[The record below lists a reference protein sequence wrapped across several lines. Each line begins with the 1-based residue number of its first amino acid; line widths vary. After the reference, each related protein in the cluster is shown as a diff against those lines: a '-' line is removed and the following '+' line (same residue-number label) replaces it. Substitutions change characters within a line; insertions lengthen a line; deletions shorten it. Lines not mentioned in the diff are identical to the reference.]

1 VPTADVRFV
10 DLPGTIHSSTMALNV
25 PNETLAHAAAWSSLS
40 DLLALRAVSV
50 AGRDAVKLAVPCH
63 SKCRSIFTPGTKCS
77 DSLKGDGSSRPTKI
91 EALGRVFGSGCE
103 YLVTEVSDGMGM
115 ETALRSFVASTK
127 RRLIIIHIADVSMS
141 AYSVRQ
147 ICKSSPLLE
156 GLSIL
161 RGPTELA
168 DDCAKEIG
176 RACPLLKIVTLPR
189 SGQSPAESWAMHF
202 PKLRHLNFFR
212 DRDERFYEPTNYTQI
227 EESAKRCLEAT
238 YRFPDCVVKPALAAC
253 LLRTPLPSRVS
264 KLEFSM
270 ECQIAPSTILTL
282 ARGLHELVDL
292 HLPWFFEHTPAFY
305 DALFEARPEITK
317 LKIEVELMDDASF
330 ARACQFRLIRLQF
343 EQWSQNP
350 GLSEAYVDMILA
362 SPCRQTLEWLHFE
375 YFIVDANQ
383 LHRLV
388 CGCPSLHDIIWKRCS
403 APLNGKDADIIAA
416 IEAVVSRRPWGQF
429 HLEEDPDR
437 FSDEA

>member
-1 VPTADVRFV
+1 
-10 DLPGTIHSSTMALNV
+10 
-25 PNETLAHAAAWSSLS
+25 
-40 DLLALRAVSV
+40 
-50 AGRDAVKLAVPCH
+50 
-63 SKCRSIFTPGTKCS
+63 
-77 DSLKGDGSSRPTKI
+77 
-91 EALGRVFGSGCE
+91 
-103 YLVTEVSDGMGM
+103 
-115 ETALRSFVASTK
+115 
-127 RRLIIIHIADVSMS
+127 
-141 AYSVRQ
+141 
-147 ICKSSPLLE
+147 
-156 GLSIL
+156 
-161 RGPTELA
+161 
-168 DDCAKEIG
+168 
-176 RACPLLKIVTLPR
+176 
-189 SGQSPAESWAMHF
+189 
-202 PKLRHLNFFR
+202 
-212 DRDERFYEPTNYTQI
+212 
-227 EESAKRCLEAT
+227 
-238 YRFPDCVVKPALAAC
+238 
-253 LLRTPLPSRVS
+253 
-264 KLEFSM
+264 M

-375 YFIVDANQ
+375 YFDVVDANQ